1 MSFIFILSILAI
13 LFFIN
18 KRQFW
23 VYGFWSFFVLLTG
36 TILKFTVERPRP
48 VASVDGFS
56 FPSMHVL
63 TFAVLIVLINYIKTN
78 KLIKTISCLL
88 IISMMASRIYL
99 HAHFFSDTLASILI
113 ILIFSQIL
121 TLYDKQKVF
130 FYENEK

>member
-1 MSFIFILSILAI
+1 
-13 LFFIN
+13 
-18 KRQFW
+18 
-23 VYGFWSFFVLLTG
+23 
-36 TILKFTVERPRP
+36 
-48 VASVDGFS
+48 
-56 FPSMHVL
+56 MHVL